1 MKIGL
6 LPRILVA
13 IALGTL
19 LGLVLPDPVLA
30 VTESLKVLFSGLLR
44 FFVPLLVLTFIGAG
58 IADLRGKIGRLL
70 GTSVIL
76 AWVDT
81 ILAIGVAVTAASLII
96 PAITDANASTQ
107 QTGGVPDP
115 FFVLQ
120 IDPPLAILS
129 AMLLAF
135 ILGIGATWEKS
146 TVIRAGLIQFR
157 DIVMWC
163 IQSVMLPVI
172 PFFIGLVFI
181 GLAAD
186 GKIFGNIPAFLGTFV
201 LIIVLQ
207 WVWLAI
213 EYAVAWIVSARS
225 PFPMIKAML
234 PAYVTGMGTM
244 SSAVT
249 MPVALRCA
257 QSVKSIDP
265 EITSFTIPLF
275 NTLHQAASG
284 IGIATGA
291 ITVLVL
297 TNGSL
302 PGVGTLVVFVLLLSI
317 IQVGAVGVPGGS
329 ILAAV
334 GVLQS
339 ALGFGDAEIALMFT
353 LFAIQDSFAAAGNVT
368 GDGAL
373 TIIINRFFGKG
384 RSAAEEL
391 STGEEADLPTEY
403 ATTPETPEEATVEN

>member
-1 MKIGL
+1 MKLGL
-6 LPRILVA
+6 LPRILLA

-30 VTESLKVLFSGLLR
+30 VTESIKVLFSGLLR
-44 FFVPLLVLTFIGAG
+44 FFVPLLVLAFIGAG

-70 GTSVIL
+70 GTSVLL

-81 ILAIGVAVTAASLII
+81 VLAIGLAVTVASLII
-96 PAITDANASTQ
+96 PAITDTGASTQ

-135 ILGIGATWEKS
+135 ILGVGATWDKS

-186 GKIFGNIPAFLGTFV
+186 GKIFGNIPVFLGTFV

-213 EYAVAWIVSARS
+213 EYTVAWIVSASS

-249 MPVALRCA
+249 MPVALRGA
-257 QSVKSIDP
+257 QSVKSIDA

-275 NTLHQAASG
+275 NTLHQSASG

-291 ITVLVL
+291 ITVLML
-297 TNGSL
+297 TTGSL
-302 PGVGTLVVFVLLLSI
+302 PGVGVLVGFVLVLSV

-339 ALGFGDAEIALMFT
+339 TLGFGDAQIALMFT
-353 LFAIQDSFAAAGNVT
+353 LFAIQDSFATAGNVT

-373 TIIINRFFGKG
+373 TMIINRFFGKG
-384 RSAAEEL
+384 RSVCEEQSSDEGAGFL
-391 STGEEADLPTEY
+391 TE
-403 ATTPETPEEATVEN
+403 PENHAGDSGGSHR

>member
-81 ILAIGVAVTAASLII
+81 ILAIGIAVTAASLII